1 MPFNRDLIESG
12 CVLKTF
18 DGDLTVLERAIDFT
32 VNKSCQKYETAVAAT
47 ESSTASPAS
56 SLDNSPRERR
66 HIKDVVYGDKLDEMP
81 STLAQEQFVSKQAEV
96 PSVNH
101 HVSKHTVEVPAAS
114 GFCFR
119 RNIAETQTITNTVP
133 AVSHPAPKQVVA
145 ETRTIT
151 STVQPANKSRELCH
165 ATCVSRS
172 VKDVV
177 YGDIDLDGHSGQS
190 TQIKTESKPEEPTI
204 PATHFK
210 SCMRE
215 EFSVPHTR
223 IAVKALVSEVS
234 HHTHWRSAI
243 HGF

>member
-18 DGDLTVLERAIDFT
+18 DGDLSVLERVIDFT
-32 VNKSCQKYETAVAAT
+32 VSKSAISPHRSETAVVT
-47 ESSTASPAS
+47 PVSNKFSSVTAFM
-56 SLDNSPRERR
+56 PREKR
-66 HIKDVVYGDKLDEMP
+66 HIKDVVYGNDLDELP
-81 STLAQEQFVSKQAEV
+81 STPVQVTQAVSHPVSKQV
-96 PSVNH
+96 
-101 HVSKHTVEVPAAS
+101 VEIPAAES

-119 RNIAETQTITNTVP
+119 HIVEDTETIASTLQSVCTTPATQCVVP
-133 AVSHPAPKQVVA
+133 A
-145 ETRTIT
+145 TRPTYRL
-151 STVQPANKSRELCH
+151 VQPASAEAIR
-165 ATCVSRS
+165 VSRS

-177 YGDIDLDGHSGQS
+177 YGEIDFDGQCCQS
-190 TQIKTESKPEEPTI
+190 SQLMTEEKQEQPQIPPK
-204 PATHFK
+204 HFK

-215 EFSVPHTR
+215 ELSADSVPHAR